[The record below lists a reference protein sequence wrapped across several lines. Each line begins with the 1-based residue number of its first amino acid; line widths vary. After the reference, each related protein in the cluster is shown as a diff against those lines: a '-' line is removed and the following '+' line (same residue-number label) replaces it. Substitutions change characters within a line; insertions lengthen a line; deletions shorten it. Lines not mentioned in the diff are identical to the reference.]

1 VLRGVGQL
9 PNAIFHYVFA
19 MNWPCRIA
27 LMTLTV
33 VTFLPAGGG
42 VTADATDA
50 TAEHDRSDSRRTGR
64 VLPLDMGIYKLKLS
78 MRFLMNLCSLRSR

>member
-1 VLRGVGQL
+1 VD
-9 PNAIFHYVFA
+9 
-19 MNWPCRIA
+19 
-27 LMTLTV
+27 
-33 VTFLPAGGG
+33 GG

-78 MRFLMNLCSLRSR
+78 MRFLMNLCSHRSR